1 MRNSAK
7 VRVAVLFG
15 GRSAEHEISLLS
27 ARFVVEALDRDRF
40 EPVLIGI
47 DKAGRWLLQDEAL
60 LLGAARDPRLARL
73 NDAMPEIALDAHP
86 GPAGEAT
93 LTVPGGAR
101 SPIDVVFPVLHGPT
115 GEDGCVQ
122 GLLELAGVPYV
133 GSGVLGSA
141 VGMDKDVMKRLLR
154 EAEIPLVPHVTLRRA
169 AWDRDSGAC
178 LEQIAALS
186 PAGSGFG
193 PIFVKP
199 ANLGSS
205 VGVRRVTARA
215 ELEAAVEHAFEF
227 DLKIVCEQGIEGVR
241 EIECAVLG
249 DDDPIASV
257 PGEIVVGHAD
267 GFYSYAAKY
276 IDAEGATIRIPADL
290 SPAEANAVQLLAL
303 RTFRALEASG
313 MARVDLF
320 LAPDR
325 SLYVNE
331 INTIPGFTAI
341 SMYPK
346 LWEASGIPARELI
359 ARLIDLAL
367 DRGARKARL
376 RTSA

>member
-47 DKAGRWLLQDEAL
+47 DKSGRWLLQDEAL
-60 LLGAARDPRLARL
+60 LLSAARDPRLARL

-154 EAEIPLVPHVTLRRA
+154 EAEIPIVPHVSLRRA
-169 AWDRDSGAC
+169 AWDRDRGAC

-205 VGVRRVTARA
+205 VGVRRVTTRS
-215 ELEAAVEHAFEF
+215 EIEAAVEHAFEF

-241 EIECAVLG
+241 EIECSVLG

-367 DRGARKARL
+367 ERGARKARL